1 MIKDKLTILE
11 LFCGAGGDTPGMIAA
26 GARVIGVDRDPRCE
40 QFYPGRFI
48 CHDVFTIEQ
57 VLDWQHIIDS
67 TDLVWLSPKCEGN
80 SHATNIRASNADH
93 ADQIGPARAMVEK
106 WGKPYII
113 ENVPEA
119 AGKFHRMRA
128 DIKLNGYTVGLM
140 LDRPRVFEISGFTA
154 VQPRYIT
161 KNEVTEANRQ
171 KCSVFG
177 RLVSSKNKG
186 GHERYEHDKYWRPIQ
201 MGIDHIPV
209 NAGSSPDPET
219 GRTYNLLALAV
230 PPAMAEYLVK
240 QFIKW
245 RNDHP

>member
-1 MIKDKLTILE
+1 MTNVLE
-11 LFCGAGGDTPGMIAA
+11 FMCGAGGATLGFLQA
-26 GARVIGVDRDPRCE
+26 GANVVGIDIDPACE
-40 QFYPGRFI
+40 RHYPKPARFI
-48 CHDVFTIEQ
+48 CHDVFTIESI
-57 VLDWQHIIDS
+57 LDWPQLLKW
-67 TDLVWLSPKCEGN
+67 TDLFWAGPECEGN
-80 SHATNIRASNADH
+80 SRATKIRGDQSEH
-93 ADQIGPARAMVEK
+93 EDQIARVRAMFQRF
-106 WGKPYII
+106 GKPYVI

-119 AGKFHRMRA
+119 ATKFHRMRA
-128 DIKLNGYTVGLM
+128 DITLNGYTVGLM

-161 KNEVTEANRQ
+161 RDEVPLDKRQ

-177 RLVSSKNKG
+177 RLVSSTKKG

-230 PPAMAEYLVK
+230 PPAMAEYLIK

-245 RNDHP
+245 RAEHP